1 MIGADEKQEEAHH
14 VQENSPPRVQH
25 KAGIEKKDRT
35 TEIETTSTEE

>member
-25 KAGIEKKDRT
+25 EAGIENKSAT
-35 TEIETTSTEE
+35 QIEISSTEE